1 MGAGR
6 NRDLKTLLWFNML
19 KCQFRVASVKISKY
33 HVETELLSYMFEEKF
48 HTLYTVITSNC
59 KDDSAIMNS
68 RSVDKNISQISLF
81 AKKCQDYDA
90 MIRG

>member
-33 HVETELLSYMFEEKF
+33 HVETELLSYMLEEKF
-48 HTLYTVITSNC
+48 HTLCTVITSNC
-59 KDDSAIMNS
+59 KDDSAVMNS
-68 RSVDKNISQISLF
+68 TQDLLTQIYL
-81 AKKCQDYDA
+81 C
-90 MIRG
+90 